1 MYNKVILVGNLTR
14 DIELR
19 YSQSGMGIANTAI
32 ATSRKFTSNGEKKE
46 EVCFVDITFFGR
58 SAEVANQY
66 LRKGSKILVEG
77 RLNFDQWVD
86 QNGQKRSK
94 HSVVVE
100 TMQMLDSKGD
110 SNQGGGYNAPTQG
123 QPQGYQAQ
131 QQNNYQQPQ
140 GYQQPQTQQQP
151 SYGNQT
157 NQQASYGQPQQ
168 EQANFASQAQAQSK
182 QMPSSNDIPVIDID
196 EDEIPF

>member
-46 EVCFVDITFFGR
+46 EVCFVDITFFAR
-58 SAEVANQY
+58 SAEIANQY

-100 TMQMLDSKGD
+100 TMQMLDSKSD
-110 SNQGGGYNAPTQG
+110 NQGGGNYNAPAQG
-123 QPQGYQAQ
+123 SQQNYQAPAQ
-131 QQNNYQQPQ
+131 QQQQSYQAP
-140 GYQQPQTQQQP
+140 TQQQQQ
-151 SYGNQT
+151 SY
-157 NQQASYGQPQQ
+157 QAPTQPQQ
-168 EQANFASQAQAQSK
+168 QQQSYNNQANAQSR
-182 QMPSSNDIPVIDID
+182 QMPSPDSVPVIDID

>member
-46 EVCFVDITFFGR
+46 EVCFVDITFFAR

-66 LRKGSKILVEG
+66 LRKGSKILIEG

-100 TMQMLDSKGD
+100 TMQMLGSKD
-110 SNQGGGYNAPTQG
+110 DNNQGTNNHNAQAQG
-123 QPQGYQAQ
+123 QQQSYQPQ

-140 GYQQPQTQQQP
+140 SYQQ
-151 SYGNQT
+151 
-157 NQQASYGQPQQ
+157 SYGQA
-168 EQANFASQAQAQSK
+168 QANSYAK
-182 QMPSSNDIPVIDID
+182 EMPKVDDVPNIDIQ
-196 EDEIPF
+196 EEEIAFIS

>member
-1 MYNKVILVGNLTR
+1 MFNKVILVGNLTR

-19 YSQSGMGIANTAI
+19 YTQGGMGIAKTAI

-46 EVCFVDITFFGR
+46 EVCFVDITFFAR

-77 RLNFDQWVD
+77 RLNFEQWAD

-94 HSVVVE
+94 HSVTVE

-110 SNQGGGYNAPTQG
+110 NQGGGYQAPAQNNAAQSYN
-123 QPQGYQAQ
+123 QPQGQTQ
-131 QQNNYQQPQ
+131 SYQQ
-140 GYQQPQTQQQP
+140 QQQP
-151 SYGNQT
+151 SYGNNEPQQQQQQSYQ
-157 NQQASYGQPQQ
+157 QQAST
-168 EQANFASQAQAQSK
+168 QSR
-182 QMPSSNDIPVIDID
+182 QMPSSDSVPVIDID

>member
-46 EVCFVDITFFGR
+46 EVCFVDITFFAR
-58 SAEVANQY
+58 SAEIANQY

-77 RLNFDQWVD
+77 RLNFDQWTD

-110 SNQGGGYNAPTQG
+110 NQGGGNNNYQAPQGNAPVANQ
-123 QPQGYQAQ
+123 QQAQSYQAPAQ
-131 QQNNYQQPQ
+131 QQQQ
-140 GYQQPQTQQQP
+140 
-151 SYGNQT
+151 
-157 NQQASYGQPQQ
+157 SYGQPAQQ
-168 EQANFASQAQAQSK
+168 QQQKSYQAPAQ
-182 QMPSSNDIPVIDID
+182 QMPSSNSVPVIDID

>member
-19 YSQSGMGIANTAI
+19 YSQGGMGIAKTAI

-77 RLNFDQWVD
+77 RLNFEQWVD

-94 HSVVVE
+94 HSVTVE

-110 SNQGGGYNAPTQG
+110 NQGGSYNAPADSNTQNNNYAPQQG
-123 QPQGYQAQ
+123 QQ
-131 QQNNYQQPQ
+131 QSYQQPQ
-140 GYQQPQTQQQP
+140 QQQSYQQQQSQQP
-151 SYGNQT
+151 SYNNNQ
-157 NQQASYGQPQQ
+157 A
-168 EQANFASQAQAQSK
+168 AAQSRE
-182 QMPSSNDIPVIDID
+182 MPSSNSVPVIDID

>member
-1 MYNKVILVGNLTR
+1 MYNKIILVGNLTR

-46 EVCFVDITFFGR
+46 EVCFVDITFFAR
-58 SAEVANQY
+58 SAEIANQY
-66 LRKGSKILVEG
+66 LRKGSKILIEG

-100 TMQMLDSKGD
+100 TMQMLGSKD
-110 SNQGGGYNAPTQG
+110 DNNQGSGYNAPAQG
-123 QPQGYQAQ
+123 Q
-131 QQNNYQQPQ
+131 QQNYQQQPQ
-140 GYQQPQTQQQP
+140 SYQQPQTQQQP
-151 SYGNQT
+151 SYGANQT
-157 NQQASYGQPQQ
+157 NQQQSYQQPKPSY
-168 EQANFASQAQAQSK
+168 NNNQAQAQSK
-182 QMPSSNDIPVIDID
+182 EMPSSNEIPAIDIE

>member
-1 MYNKVILVGNLTR
+1 MYNKVILGGNLTR

-46 EVCFVDITFFGR
+46 EVCFVDITFFAR
-58 SAEVANQY
+58 SAEIANQY

-110 SNQGGGYNAPTQG
+110 NQGGGYNAPQG
-123 QPQGYQAQ
+123 NAPQVNQQQAQSYQAPAQ
-131 QQNNYQQPQ
+131 QQQQ
-140 GYQQPQTQQQP
+140 
-151 SYGNQT
+151 
-157 NQQASYGQPQQ
+157 SYGQPAQQ
-168 EQANFASQAQAQSK
+168 QQQSHQAPAQ
-182 QMPSSNDIPVIDID
+182 QMPSSNQVPVIDID

>member
-1 MYNKVILVGNLTR
+1 MFNKIILVGNLTR

-19 YSQSGMGIANTAI
+19 YSQGGMGIAKTAI

-77 RLNFDQWVD
+77 RLNFEQWVD

-94 HSVVVE
+94 HSVTVE

-110 SNQGGGYNAPTQG
+110 NQGGGGYNAPSNAPADNNSYQQPNNYNAPQQG
-123 QPQGYQAQ
+123 QQQGYQAPAQSQQSYNQAAPQGQSNYNNQAQ
-131 QQNNYQQPQ
+131 QQ
-140 GYQQPQTQQQP
+140 
-151 SYGNQT
+151 SR
-157 NQQASYGQPQQ
+157 
-168 EQANFASQAQAQSK
+168 
-182 QMPSSNDIPVIDID
+182 QMPSPNDVPTIDID

>member
-19 YSQSGMGIANTAI
+19 YTQGGMAIANTAI
-32 ATSRKFTSNGEKKE
+32 ATSRKFTVNGEKKE
-46 EVCFVDITFFGR
+46 EVCFVDITFFAR
-58 SAEVANQY
+58 SAEIANQY

-110 SNQGGGYNAPTQG
+110 NQSGGNYTPQQSQTTQQGGYTGQ
-123 QPQGYQAQ
+123 QPQS
-131 QQNNYQQPQ
+131 YQQPDNA
-140 GYQQPQTQQQP
+140 QQQP
-151 SYGNQT
+151 SYGQNR
-157 NQQASYGQPQQ
+157 
-168 EQANFASQAQAQSK
+168 
-182 QMPSSNDIPVIDID
+182 QMPNSSSIPEIDID

>member
-19 YSQSGMGIANTAI
+19 YSQGGMAIANTAI
-32 ATSRKFTSNGEKKE
+32 ATSRKFTVNGEKKE
-46 EVCFVDITFFGR
+46 EVCFVDITFFAR
-58 SAEVANQY
+58 SAEIANQY
-66 LRKGSKILVEG
+66 LRRGSKILVEG

-100 TMQMLDSKGD
+100 TMQMLDSKGE
-110 SNQGGGYNAPTQG
+110 SQNGGNYAPQ
-123 QPQGYQAQ
+123 QSQAQ
-131 QQNNYQQPQ
+131 QGGYAPQQPQSYQQPDNM
-140 GYQQPQTQQQP
+140 QQQ
-151 SYGNQT
+151 SYGGNR
-157 NQQASYGQPQQ
+157 
-168 EQANFASQAQAQSK
+168 
-182 QMPSSNDIPVIDID
+182 QMPSSSSIPEIDID

>member
-1 MYNKVILVGNLTR
+1 MFNKVILVGNLTR

-46 EVCFVDITFFGR
+46 EVCFVDITFFAR
-58 SAEVANQY
+58 SAEIANQY

-110 SNQGGGYNAPTQG
+110 NQGAGYNAPAQGG
-123 QPQGYQAQ
+123 QPAYQAPQQQAQ
-131 QQNNYQQPQ
+131 QTYNAPQQQQSYQAPQ
-140 GYQQPQTQQQP
+140 QQQQP
-151 SYGNQT
+151 TYN
-157 NQQASYGQPQQ
+157 
-168 EQANFASQAQAQSK
+168 QAQTQSRE
-182 QMPSSNDIPVIDID
+182 MPSNDSVPVIDID

>member
-19 YSQSGMGIANTAI
+19 YSQGGMGIANTGL
-32 ATSRKFTSNGEKKE
+32 ATSRKFTVNGEKRE
-46 EVCFVDITFFGR
+46 EVCFVDITFFAR
-58 SAEVANQY
+58 SAEIANQY

-94 HSVVVE
+94 HTVVVE
-100 TMQMLDSKGD
+100 TMQMLDSKNSAAAQSD
-110 SNQGGGYNAPTQG
+110 EYP
-123 QPQGYQAQ
+123 AQ
-131 QQNNYQQPQ
+131 QNQPNQ
-140 GYQQPQTQQQP
+140 SYQQP
-151 SYGNQT
+151 SY
-157 NQQASYGQPQQ
+157 QQPSYQQQQQPQSYQ
-168 EQANFASQAQAQSK
+168 KPSAQQ
-182 QMPSSNDIPVIDID
+182 QMPSNSSIPEIDID